1 MQARSSMGSDSR
13 SCPRKVASPP
23 VTVNFSFPASTEASV
38 LFPEPFGPMMACTS
52 PAFTSRSM
60 PFNISFP
67 ATCARKFLTE
77 SISILL
83 FLHS

>member
-1 MQARSSMGSDSR
+1 MAAVTDMVLSSHRSLLKRGAELLD
-13 SCPRKVASPP
+13 PHDDH
-23 VTVNFSFPASTEASV
+23 TEARV
-38 LFPEPFGPMMACTS
+38 LFPEPVGPMMACTS
-52 PAFTSRSM
+52 PAFTSRAM